1 MPDVAVVARMF
12 AATLPDTKVKVAHE
26 PVVCAI
32 LAVGY
37 VVHVDAVMPDAVMD
51 GVAQPASYAAGPV
64 HVFKATQEHDAP
76 PKLEG
81 KVVVATHAAVVCSTH
96 DDWPA
101 PVVVVPAAHAR
112 QLPDDVY
119 VAPPSE

>member
-1 MPDVAVVARMF
+1 MF
-12 AATLPDTKVKVAHE
+12 AGVVPVTKVKEAVA

-32 LAVGY
+32 IVGEY
-37 VVHVDAVMPDAVMD
+37 VVHDDALMPDAVME
-51 GVAQPASYAAGPV
+51 VAEQPARYAVAAV
-64 HVFKATQEHDAP
+64 HEPAATQEHVAP
-76 PKLEG
+76 PKL
-81 KVVVATHAAVVCSTH
+81 VATDVVATHAAVVCSAH

-119 VAPPSE
+119 VGPPSE

>member
-1 MPDVAVVARMF
+1 MF
-12 AATLPDTKVKVAHE
+12 AAVVPVTNVKVAAA

-32 LAVGY
+32 IAAGY
-37 VVHVDAVMPDAVMD
+37 VTHDDALIPEAVRDVDEQPERYAVADVHV
-51 GVAQPASYAAGPV
+51 PAATHE
-64 HVFKATQEHDAP
+64 HVKP
-76 PKLEG
+76 PKLVGTE
-81 KVVVATHAAVVCSTH
+81 VVATHAAVVCSEH

-112 QLPDDVY
+112 QLADDVY

>member
-1 MPDVAVVARMF
+1 MPDVAVVARML
-12 AATLPDTKVKVAHE
+12 AATLPDTKVKEAVA

-37 VVHVDAVMPDAVMD
+37 VVHDDALMPAASRE
-51 GVAQPASYAAGPV
+51 VAEQPARYAVAAV
-64 HVFKATQEHDAP
+64 HVPAATQEHVAP
-76 PKLEG
+76 PKL
-81 KVVVATHAAVVCSTH
+81 VATDVVATHAAVVCSAH

-112 QLPDDVY
+112 QLVDAVY
-119 VAPPSE
+119 VGPPSE